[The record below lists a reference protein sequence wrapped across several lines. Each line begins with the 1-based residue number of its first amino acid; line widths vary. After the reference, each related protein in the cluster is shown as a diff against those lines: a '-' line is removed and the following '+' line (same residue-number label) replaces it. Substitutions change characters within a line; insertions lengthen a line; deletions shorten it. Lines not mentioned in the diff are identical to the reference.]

1 MQAWHTEQHHINT
14 SQYKDCWFYGKPT
27 GCRYNKHTCRFR
39 HKIGNNS
46 ALGTLFHLNK
56 QMENNQVQLWQQLQ
70 GLMVLIQQVLTNQN
84 ELLSRD
90 SPPKYTPKP
99 RKSRS
104 KRHKLK
110 HIRNSSSDD
119 DDSGAISDTVD
130 AQTTQS
136 YQRNTNELSD
146 DIDNDSVMINTA
158 VSDGTKDAKTSIST
172 PQTSEKTTNM
182 GGQLSSEDVAMDGVT
197 AAAASGGSK
206 RHCECKE
213 PQRIAVTAVQ
223 NPVVSQRVGPR
234 QISQNPPSYS
244 PPRYPKHPSQD
255 KKKKKKTQTK
265 KKVLNPYAHVFSK
278 GGLYDTGYKDTKC
291 KDKMKVYP
299 PPKARSHTRQT
310 TGDFT
315 PKSKPK
321 PSQYLASIGLNIQPK
336 QPKNLQ
342 RNMPPKS
349 PQKKANPSNYSP
361 PGHPKHSRP
370 SHTQNTAKFIDKM
383 GVFHGVPHHYPLE
396 SYLKNVQLLIS
407 NSTEDRISNIISH
420 YARACKQDRIL
431 NQSHPMYF
439 IEYVLNTTMKGKLTI
454 KHVDILE
461 IFEEKYPRSLL
472 WITAVAPITTD
483 TTFTDLMNELFHE
496 LDKENVEYNDIDNVI
511 SEKQHVKHDH
521 HKFP

>member
-223 NPVVSQRVGPR
+223 NPKISQRVGPR

-244 PPRYPKHPSQD
+244 PPRYPKHPSHD
-255 KKKKKKTQTK
+255 KKKKKKTLTK
-265 KKVLNPYAHVFSK
+265 KSALNPYARAFSK
-278 GGLYDTGYKDTKC
+278 GELYDTGHKDTKC
-291 KDKMKVYP
+291 KDKMMDYP
-299 PPKARSHTRQT
+299 PLKARPQRYGMDLVPVFYGAEYETREEFSLNPMMAVSKYDEFEGT
-310 TGDFT
+310 TKDCEIYEFT
-315 PKSKPK
+315 KAYTIDCSN
-321 PSQYLASIGLNIQPK
+321 LNI
-336 QPKNLQ
+336 KNRSHPINFASWIARTTVSN
-342 RNMPPKS
+342 RNTDISEYIQHCAMDFKDISIPI
-349 PQKKANPSNYSP
+349 
-361 PGHPKHSRP
+361 
-370 SHTQNTAKFIDKM
+370 AK
-383 GVFHGVPHHYPLE
+383 GGA
-396 SYLKNVQLLIS
+396 Q
-407 NSTEDRISNIISH
+407 
-420 YARACKQDRIL
+420 RIL
-431 NQSHPMYF
+431 ELINALLLSMDQHQIQHTSLRKIFGMF
-439 IEYVLNTTMKGKLTI
+439 EDLEEEQLTI
-454 KHVDILE
+454 
-461 IFEEKYPRSLL
+461 
-472 WITAVAPITTD
+472 
-483 TTFTDLMNELFHE
+483 
-496 LDKENVEYNDIDNVI
+496 
-511 SEKQHVKHDH
+511 
-521 HKFP
+521 

>member
-223 NPVVSQRVGPR
+223 NPKISQRVGPR

-321 PSQYLASIGLNIQPK
+321 PSQYLASIGLHIQPK
-336 QPKNLQ
+336 QPKNPQ
-342 RNMPPKS
+342 HNIPPKS
-349 PQKKANPSNYSP
+349 LQKKAIPPSYSP
-361 PGHPKHSRP
+361 PSHPQNTGKLKQPIYGPEVYWKHARNLITEDTDEDLKRIIIKYDEHCSTSPCGGVRVNTQLHPNSFMKFVMLETLIDGNYTEEHMDIDDYFEKRYPKHG
-370 SHTQNTAKFIDKM
+370 IY
-383 GVFHGVPHHYPLE
+383 VPP
-396 SYLKNVQLLIS
+396 IS
-407 NSTEDRISNIISH
+407 S
-420 YARACKQDRIL
+420 
-431 NQSHPMYF
+431 
-439 IEYVLNTTMKGKLTI
+439 
-454 KHVDILE
+454 
-461 IFEEKYPRSLL
+461 
-472 WITAVAPITTD
+472 D
-483 TTFTDLMNELFHE
+483 TTFSQLINETFRK
-496 LDKENVEYNDIDNVI
+496 LDEANIKYNDTAL
-511 SEKQHVKHDH
+511 
-521 HKFP
+521 FP

>member
-104 KRHKLK
+104 KPTASPKTKKKRKRKRKKKNSCQKKKNQQQLPRHPNDILSD
-110 HIRNSSSDD
+110 ISERNPSSSDD
-119 DDSGAISDTVD
+119 DDYPSPTDSDEYS
-130 AQTTQS
+130 TQS
-136 YQRNTNELSD
+136 PSVTHNKSFDVD
-146 DIDNDSVMINTA
+146 DNHS
-158 VSDGTKDAKTSIST
+158 ST
-172 PQTSEKTTNM
+172 PPPNLKPKTTNM

-223 NPVVSQRVGPR
+223 NPKISQRVGPR

-321 PSQYLASIGLNIQPK
+321 PSQYLASIGLHIQPK
-336 QPKNLQ
+336 QPKNPQ
-342 RNMPPKS
+342 HNIPPKS
-349 PQKKANPSNYSP
+349 LQKKAIPPSYSP
-361 PGHPKHSRP
+361 PSHPQNTGKLKQPIYGPEVYWKHARNLITEDTDEDLKRIIIKYDEQCSTHNSINTQLHPNSFMTFVMLETLIDGNYTEEHMDIDDYFEKRYPKHG
-370 SHTQNTAKFIDKM
+370 IY
-383 GVFHGVPHHYPLE
+383 VPP
-396 SYLKNVQLLIS
+396 IS
-407 NSTEDRISNIISH
+407 S
-420 YARACKQDRIL
+420 
-431 NQSHPMYF
+431 
-439 IEYVLNTTMKGKLTI
+439 
-454 KHVDILE
+454 
-461 IFEEKYPRSLL
+461 
-472 WITAVAPITTD
+472 D
-483 TTFTDLMNELFHE
+483 TTFSQLINETFRK
-496 LDKENVEYNDIDNVI
+496 LDEANIKYNDTAL
-511 SEKQHVKHDH
+511 
-521 HKFP
+521 FPF